1 MTHTGILKT
10 RFLLGALA
18 MGACLAGGA
27 TVRAQSSDS
36 IEARY
41 SADVARCNRGDTN
54 QDKATCLQ
62 EAGAARDEARRNRL
76 ANPGQNYEQ
85 NQTDRCNSLPA
96 SQREACLT
104 QMSGANTTTQ
114 GSVMGGGVLRE
125 TTIDVPPGTPG
136 STLHVP
142 DTSSG
147 APAQTAPAQPMTTP
161 ATPAQPATT
170 MPPPTQAPGTGVT
183 Q

>member
-1 MTHTGILKT
+1 MTHTRDLTT
-10 RFLLGALA
+10 RFILAALT

-27 TVRAQSSDS
+27 VQAQSSES
-36 IEARY
+36 IQARY
-41 SADVARCNRGDTN
+41 TADVARCNRGDTN

-62 EAGAARDEARRNRL
+62 EAGAARDEAQRNRL
-76 ANPGQNYEQ
+76 ATPGQNYQQ
-85 NQTDRCNSLPA
+85 NQTDRCSALPA
-96 SQREACLT
+96 NQREACLT
-104 QMSGANTTTQ
+104 QMSGANTTTE
-114 GSVMGGGVLRE
+114 GSVMGGGVMRE

-142 DTSSG
+142 D
-147 APAQTAPAQPMTTP
+147 APAGTPAQASPAQPVTPPSAPAQPMP
-161 ATPAQPATT
+161 T